1 MTPSNIDRNIVE
13 MRFDNAQF
21 ESNVKESLK
30 TIAKLKQE
38 LEFGDVSKG
47 FDELEKT
54 GKHFSANFVV
64 DMRDVGNSVD
74 EVGNKFSA
82 LQVMGVT
89 ALANL
94 TNQAVNY
101 GKKIA
106 KALTIEPVM
115 AGKGKY
121 ESYLRSVQTM
131 LFQDDTLSESA
142 VAGAMD
148 NVLEYVD
155 QTSYGFAELTKLISQ
170 FTSYGIELEKAEKM
184 AEGVGNWGGLSG
196 KNVNELGVAFYNIP
210 QMIAAGAVKQMD
222 WKSINLTGMAIKQF
236 KELVIDMAI
245 ESGRLIQTGEHAGR
259 TAKGTEVN
267 FQSFDQ
273 TLRECWFD
281 ADLLSDVLVKMS
293 DRTEGLGKKGFLAS
307 QRALGL
313 ADALNAIKDA
323 ASTGWLNSFT
333 LIFGM
338 VDGAARIFTDF
349 ADAVMTVISLD
360 AEFRNSILG
369 KWLNTGEIW
378 DDRNDRDNFLI
389 GRFDVNRDRM
399 RDTASNLWYGFTEIK
414 KAIENGLD
422 ISFTGVGRHFG
433 DDEANYVAEQYALF
447 LGNVTDKI
455 NAASLKFRS
464 WLTGEAYTQEEYVI
478 EGIDDVIPEFD
489 EAGYT
494 KSITDFMKNF
504 YGDKKVQQAINRYNK
519 SHSFKPGESGF
530 LSHNYSSKNDY
541 EAVRSVYSAIINDPQ
556 IKDYLANNF
565 YLPTKEDF
573 TKYLNDAGNVRK
585 EVEESG
591 KDVQLFGYFWRDWTK
606 VVADGKTPLE
616 SITDLFASLGN
627 VLQIVGKAIRVVSA
641 PVTSFLNRIMRPGG
655 VVSTILSDISTSLLW
670 ITDTVKN
677 SGVLDI
683 LEVFFDNFGGFLGFL
698 LESGFFS
705 VRDIIKQIFVG
716 APQAIRDG
724 LDTLNTFFFGA
735 EEGWKDYETKTGVIA
750 KTYSKERKGGVFN
763 KIADWIKKGWNK
775 VKNPLKVFTIS
786 LGSSFTNL
794 GEALKQ
800 VFGMDTS
807 NVEGGFYERL
817 MARLKPLG
825 DYFANL
831 WPNFRHTFITELE
844 KINPELAAKLRK
856 FYTET
861 KANLESKWNK
871 LKSTVTSIFNGT
883 FDWEEAKNTL
893 LGRLSSFKTWLTQK
907 LSGLGEW
914 FEGAL
919 ESISPDLRDA
929 WMKFLQFFGW
939 TSKTKNKETGE
950 WIETDLSGAL
960 GIKSPF
966 LQKIDEFVEALNKKF
981 PFLEQA
987 FNKLK
992 VLLFGED
999 REAYPGA
1006 KIKVHKNGWVDTIRE
1021 WASGAWDWFSVPEV
1035 SGEGEE
1041 GQKKTGFQMFI
1052 DNISAWIHTQ
1062 LYGEDENGG
1071 IIGKFKAFKTKVEKF
1086 VQPVINWF
1094 TVPNADN
1101 KTGFQIFLDG
1111 VVSWFEALPGRIG
1124 TAVETVKQAFH
1135 NAKVWLFGED
1145 ITTDVIQ
1152 GQEKRVKGGKYLTPD
1167 VLVTTHKNGFFDNL
1181 GELGQKAKELFGE
1194 GAENYSKW
1202 KTEDG
1207 SIFGFLRFVWEEV
1220 SNIGTL
1226 FQSENG
1232 GTGWFDSIKEFFGK
1246 ISELFHGKKAEEAKD
1261 AASDAKES
1269 AGEVGGIV
1277 NDLRETTQ
1285 QISDA
1290 LGNNGFNFW
1299 TILSPIGVAGAEG
1312 INETVQQSID
1322 EAKKT
1327 VTSNPQYQKRY
1338 GIFGT
1343 LKAWFDKV
1351 HDGAKNL
1358 SVDLNYQRP
1367 SWMNVIRD
1375 LAEVI
1380 DLLATAYVKFNLG
1393 GAIRRLTG
1401 GVSLNKMFGNRG
1413 LKGILFGEHSIWEDL
1428 LLLGI
1433 AVALVVNSIISLD
1446 KEFGGLDSEQATE
1459 KLNRVVWIITTVFTK
1474 ILTVIGLVMAG
1485 NLLDTIEDT
1494 VAKGILTGGDKEA
1507 LKSLQKV
1514 DFNKT
1519 NWGMVMLG
1527 MAAVIW
1533 SVTQLINSI
1542 DISDPNI
1549 DEKIQ
1554 KTTDLLTSITLSI
1567 LAIFAGKEGLGLL
1580 SDAAKK
1586 KWGLNGSSGEKLF
1599 SGIDS
1604 IGNTVLKL
1612 GVGLAALMWGIN
1624 AILDLYNRIR
1634 EDAAVLDEN
1643 GNPTG
1648 ETDWWTVIGEIGTIL
1663 GGIVTAVVTAW
1674 AMSKLDKRDP
1684 TSIKDAGN
1692 GLSDL
1697 LKTIAID
1704 KLIDSATN
1712 FLDKIGN
1719 RDVGDVAIAL
1729 ITLSIFLAA
1738 ASLAMWAL
1746 SKINLP
1752 SESAKQKLAKFGKVL
1767 EGEGLAAIIIAL
1779 AGVVLDLLGWA
1790 TEELAKNG
1798 HDPVE
1803 KINSAADLLY
1813 AIGNAIGS
1821 LFGGLFAGIFGL
1833 SKANTT
1839 STDDALEMLK
1849 KIEDSGLDVEKI
1861 TPVLDLLSRLAD
1873 IQDKLP
1879 NIGGIRSWFMGNKES
1894 LPGLAEDLSKFVHLM
1909 ADSFSK
1915 NSIEENDL
1923 AVIEQIPWDA
1933 FDPVLEFLEKFA
1945 KVSAMFAIAKN
1956 NYSDV
1961 SGAHG
1966 LFSGFLSDA
1975 LDNMTGDEVKTKL
1988 AEFLDA
1994 TKGGPNDPL
2003 QTQLKVNI
2011 VFDMDEQSRI
2021 AWSELYDTLL
2031 SPTGATSR
2039 VALKFEQ
2046 SNQIDYSDYL
2056 SSIESKLD
2064 ILGADMANL
2073 KIYINSHA
2081 LVGQIAPE
2089 LSRRFAQQYAMV
2101 GGRP

>member
-54 GKHFSANFVV
+54 GKHFKANFVV

-210 QMIAAGAVKQMD
+210 QMIAAGAVKQID

-259 TAKGTEVN
+259 TAKGTDVN

-273 TLRECWFD
+273 TLKECWFD
-281 ADLLSDVLVKMS
+281 ADLLADVLVKMS

-433 DDEANYVAEQYALF
+433 DDEANHVAEQYALF
-447 LGNVTDKI
+447 LSNVTDKI

-464 WLTGEAYTQEEYVI
+464 WLTGQDYTQEQYII
-478 EGIDDVIPEFD
+478 EGIDDVVSEFD
-489 EAGYT
+489 EAGYDKAMVDLMT
-494 KSITDFMKNF
+494 RF
-504 YGDKKVQQAINRYNK
+504 YGDKKIQKAMDAFNK
-519 SHSFKPGESGF
+519 KFGYKSGESGS
-530 LSHNYSSKNDY
+530 LYGNGSKNGDY
-541 EAVRSVYSAIINDPQ
+541 SGFHYVYETLKKEYPE
-556 IKDYLANNF
+556 LAKYIEETYGLLDKENF
-565 YLPTKEDF
+565 T
-573 TKYLNDAGNVRK
+573 TYLNDAGNVAK
-585 EVEESG
+585 QVEESG

-606 VVADGKTPLE
+606 ILADGKTPLE
-616 SITDLFASLGN
+616 SITDLVASLGN
-627 VLQIVGKAIRVVSA
+627 VLQIAGKAIHVVAA
-641 PVTSFLNRIMRPGG
+641 PVTSFLDRIMRPGG
-655 VVSTILSDISTSLLW
+655 IVSTILSDISTSLLW

-677 SGVLDI
+677 SGILD
-683 LEVFFDNFGGFLGFL
+683 LVGGFFEKVGGFIGFL
-698 LESGFFS
+698 IEAGFFTI
-705 VRDIIKQIFVG
+705 RDTLRNLFVG
-716 APQAIRDG
+716 IPSAISEG
-724 LDTLNTFFFGA
+724 LNKLKTFLFG
-735 EEGWKDYETKTGVIA
+735 EKGDWVEYEFGFTFNPDKKKTEGAIDKVIKWAKETW
-750 KTYSKERKGGVFN
+750 N
-763 KIADWIKKGWNK
+763 KIKG
-775 VKNPLKVFTIS
+775 PLGNIS
-786 LGSSFTNL
+786 QVIGAFSTSVGSSFGNL
-794 GEALKQ
+794 WTAIQET
-800 VFGMDTS
+800 FGMDTS

-817 MARLKPLG
+817 MTRLKPLG

-844 KINPELAAKLRK
+844 KINPELADKLRK

-871 LKSTVTSIFNGT
+871 LKSTVTSILNGT
-883 FDWEEAKNTL
+883 FDWEEAKNNIFS
-893 LGRLSSFKTWLTQK
+893 RLSSFKTQLTKK
-907 LSGLGEW
+907 LSELGEW
-914 FEGAL
+914 FEETL

-939 TSKTKNKETGE
+939 TSKTKDKETGE

-1021 WASGAWDWFSVPEV
+1021 WASGAWDWFTVPEAT
-1035 SGEGEE
+1035 GEGEE
-1041 GQKKTGFQMFI
+1041 GEKKTGLQIFI
-1052 DNISAWIHTQ
+1052 GSVGKWIDEQ
-1062 LYGEDENGG
+1062 LNGKDEKGG
-1071 IIGKFKAFKTKVEKF
+1071 IIDKLSKFKAKVEKF
-1086 VQPVINWF
+1086 VQPVTNWF

-1145 ITTDVIQ
+1145 
-1152 GQEKRVKGGKYLTPD
+1152 
-1167 VLVTTHKNGFFDNL
+1167 VTMFSSEPTRHKNGFFDNI
-1181 GELGQKAKELFGE
+1181 GELGQRAKELFGE

-1207 SIFGFLRFVWEEV
+1207 SIFGFLRFVWQEV
-1220 SNIGTL
+1220 KDIGTL

-1232 GTGWFDSIKEFFGK
+1232 GTSWFDSIKEFFGK

-1277 NDLRETTQ
+1277 NDIRETTQ

-1290 LGNNGFNFW
+1290 LGNNNGFNFW
-1299 TILSPIGVAGAEG
+1299 TILSPIGVAEAEG

-1351 HDGAKNL
+1351 HEGAKNL

-1380 DLLATAYVKFNLG
+1380 DLLATAYVKFNLS

-1433 AVALVVNSIISLD
+1433 AVALVVNSVISLD
-1446 KEFGGLDSEQATE
+1446 KEFDGLDSEQATE

-1485 NLLDTIEDT
+1485 NLMDTIEDT
-1494 VAKGILTGGDKEA
+1494 VAKGKLTGGDKEA

-1554 KTTDLLTSITLSI
+1554 KTTDLLTSIVLGI
-1567 LAIFAGKEGLGLL
+1567 LAIFSGKEGLGLL
-1580 SDAAKK
+1580 SDFLKN

-1624 AILDLYNRIR
+1624 ALLDLYNRIR

-1648 ETDWWTVIGEIGTIL
+1648 ETDWLTVVTEIGTIL
-1663 GGIVTAVVTAW
+1663 GGIVAAVLTAW
-1674 AMSKLDKRDP
+1674 TMSKLDKRDP

-1746 SKINLP
+1746 SKINVP
-1752 SESAKQKLAKFGKVL
+1752 DGSAKGTLSKFGKLL
-1767 EGEGLAAIIIAL
+1767 EGEGLAAAL
-1779 AGVVLDLLGWA
+1779 ILITGVILDLIGWA

-1821 LFGGLFAGIFGL
+1821 LFGGLFSGIFGL
-1833 SKANTT
+1833 SRTNTNTT
-1839 STDDALEMLK
+1839 EDSLEMLK
-1849 KIEDSGLDVEKI
+1849 KIEESNLNVEKI

-1873 IQDKLP
+1873 IEDKLP
-1879 NIGGIRSWFMGNKES
+1879 NVGGIVAWITGNKKDLPS
-1894 LPGLAEDLSKFVHLM
+1894 LATELSQFVWSMSTAFSEDSVGDNLG
-1909 ADSFSK
+1909 A
-1915 NSIEENDL
+1915 
-1923 AVIEQIPWDA
+1923 IEQIPWDA
-1933 FDPVLEFLEKFA
+1933 FDPVLDFLEKMA
-1945 KVSAMFAIAKN
+1945 KVSSMLAIAKGH
-1956 NYSDV
+1956 YSNAGEAK
-1961 SGAHG
+1961 S
-1966 LFSGFLSDA
+1966 LFDYFLVGA
-1975 LDNMTGDEVKTKL
+1975 LDSLNSEEVQTKL
-1988 AEFLDA
+1988 AEYLNA

-2003 QTQLKVNI
+2003 QTQLKVNV
-2011 VFDMDEQSRI
+2011 VFDMDEPSRI

-2046 SNQIDYSDYL
+2046 TNQVNYSDYL